1 MLKKFTRVGLTAA
14 CLTIGLPLLALP
26 AAADVQQGRDYTLL
40 SRAQPTDSKDK
51 IEVTEFFWY
60 GCSHCYHFEP
70 VVSAWAKS
78 LPKDVVF
85 RQVPADFGR
94 WTGGAKLYYALTAI
108 GEESRV
114 RRELFD
120 AIHQQRLNFNNANA
134 VADWLAK
141 KGVDKQKFLAA
152 YNSFSVQS
160 QVNRAQQLTT
170 AHGLNGV
177 PAIVVGGKYLLNN
190 AATSGLEG
198 LPAVINQ
205 LIDKVRAESGSK

>member
-1 MLKKFTRVGLTAA
+1 MLNKLTRAGIAAA
-14 CLTIGLPLLALP
+14 CLTLGLPLIATP

-40 SRAQPTDSKDK
+40 ARQQPADSKDK
-51 IEVTEFFWY
+51 IEVIEFFWY
-60 GCSHCYHFEP
+60 GCGHCYHFEP
-70 VVSAWAKS
+70 VISAWART

-94 WTGGAKLYYALTAI
+94 WTGGAKLYYALQAI

-120 AIHQQRLNFNNANA
+120 AIHQQRLNFNNVNA
-134 VADWLAK
+134 VADWLGN

-160 QVNRAQQLTT
+160 QVTRAQQLTA

-177 PAIVVGGKYLLNN
+177 PAVVVGGKYLLNN
-190 AATSGLEG
+190 AAANGLDG
-198 LPAVINQ
+198 LPPVINQ
-205 LIDKVRAESGSK
+205 LVAKVRSEQATK